1 MSVNLDDPH
10 STKVEYNDFE
20 TSHDRLYNAMVNYES
35 DANNKLSYQEKLFS
49 ETISMQKSQLMNAGF
64 EAYLKKLHACV
75 EKNQI
80 LLEEVLKFTM
90 SFVNETDSPEIPK
103 PLQRRT
109 LLHDNKRIDNM
120 LSAIGNEWTHEGK
133 AWRQRVW
140 ELPLKELSR
149 VILNKSTRHSIDEE
163 KVQSK
168 M

>member
-1 MSVNLDDPH
+1 MSMNLDDSH
-10 STKVEYNDFE
+10 LNKVEYNDFE
-20 TSHDRLYNAMVNYES
+20 TRHERLFNAMVNYES
-35 DANNKLSYQEKLFS
+35 DTNNKLSYQEKLFT

-90 SFVNETDSPEIPK
+90 SFVEETDSPKIPK
-103 PLQRRT
+103 PLQIRT
-109 LLHDNKRIDNM
+109 LLHDNMRIDNM

-140 ELPLKELSR
+140 ELPLKELSK
-149 VILNKSTRHSIDEE
+149 VISNKSTNHSIEEE
-163 KVQSK
+163 KVQSI

>member
-1 MSVNLDDPH
+1 MSVNLVDSH
-10 STKVEYNDFE
+10 LNKVEYNDFE
-20 TSHDRLYNAMVNYES
+20 TRNERLFNAMVNYES
-35 DANNKLSYQEKLFS
+35 DANNKLSYQEKLFT

-90 SFVNETDSPEIPK
+90 SFVEETDSPKIPK
-103 PLQRRT
+103 PLQIRT
-109 LLHDNKRIDNM
+109 LLHDNMRIDNM
-120 LSAIGNEWTHEGK
+120 LSAIGNEWTREGK

-140 ELPLKELSR
+140 ELPLKELSK
-149 VILNKSTRHSIDEE
+149 VILNKSRHSIEEE

>member
-1 MSVNLDDPH
+1 MSMNLDDPH
-10 STKVEYNDFE
+10 LNKVEYNDFE
-20 TSHDRLYNAMVNYES
+20 TRHERLFNAMVNYES
-35 DANNKLSYQEKLFS
+35 DTNNKLSYQEKLFS

-64 EAYLKKLHACV
+64 EAYLKDLHACV
-75 EKNQI
+75 ETNQI

-90 SFVNETDSPEIPK
+90 SFVEETDSPKIPK
-103 PLQRRT
+103 PLQIRT
-109 LLHDNKRIDNM
+109 LLHDNMRIDNM

-140 ELPLKELSR
+140 ELPLKELSK
-149 VILNKSTRHSIDEE
+149 VILNKSRHSNEEE

>member
-1 MSVNLDDPH
+1 MSMNLDDSH
-10 STKVEYNDFE
+10 LNKVEYNDFE
-20 TSHDRLYNAMVNYES
+20 TRNERLFNAMVNYES
-35 DANNKLSYQEKLFS
+35 DANNKLSYQEKLFT

-90 SFVNETDSPEIPK
+90 SFVEETDSPKIPK
-103 PLQRRT
+103 PLQIRT
-109 LLHDNKRIDNM
+109 LLHDNMRIDNM
-120 LSAIGNEWTHEGK
+120 LSAIGNEWTREGK

-140 ELPLKELSR
+140 ELPLKELSK
-149 VILNKSTRHSIDEE
+149 VILNKSRHSIEEE